1 MKITSRNAL
10 LAIIFISTV
19 VAVGIIVSANKTN
32 PTSSPQPPP
41 NTAKSS
47 QAPTEYSPQERS
59 EANVTISVTP
69 TKLAPNLPA
78 QFNID
83 FNTHTVDL
91 SFDPAKVAFLSD
103 EDGKDYRQPIWEG
116 APAGG
121 HHRSG
126 TLTFTQPLGAQ
137 VKSATLTFTDIA
149 GVPKR
154 TFNWKV
160 QF

>member
-1 MKITSRNAL
+1 MKITSRNVL
-10 LAIIFISTV
+10 LAIIFISTIV
-19 VAVGIIVSANKTN
+19 VVEVIVSANK
-32 PTSSPQPPP
+32 
-41 NTAKSS
+41 SS
-47 QAPTEYSPQERS
+47 QAPAEYSPQERS

-83 FNTHTVDL
+83 FNTHSVDL
-91 SFDPAKVAFLSD
+91 SFDPVKITFLSD
-103 EDGKDYRQPIWEG
+103 EGGKDYGAPVWEG

-126 TLTFTQPLGAQ
+126 ILTFAQPLDAQ
-137 VKSATLTFTDIA
+137 VKSVTLTFTDIA

-160 QF
+160 QFWERR